1 MVKHTQTIRRQFVFD
16 HIVGLTLE
24 RLSELANYFTSIP
37 PKFKWIHLNSL
48 NIRNK
53 IRDDPLRIA
62 EIQIIKFN
70 NSIKFEL

>member
-16 HIVGLTLE
+16 HIEGLKVKWI
-24 RLSELANYFTSIP
+24 RANYFTSIP
-37 PKFKWIHLNSL
+37 PTFKWIHLNSP
-48 NIRNK
+48 NFRNK
-53 IRDDPLRIA
+53 IGDDALRIS